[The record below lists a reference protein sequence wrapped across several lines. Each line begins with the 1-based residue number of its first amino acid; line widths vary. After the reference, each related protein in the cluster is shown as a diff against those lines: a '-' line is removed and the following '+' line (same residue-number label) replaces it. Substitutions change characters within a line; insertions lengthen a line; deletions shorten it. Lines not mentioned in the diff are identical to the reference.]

1 MTDDYMDDD
10 YELEY
15 SDDSGSEPD
24 VNLENQ
30 YYVAKGLKADN
41 DLRGALEAFQ
51 SVLDLEDQKGDWGFK
66 SLKQMVK
73 VCHILEEH
81 EKMINYYSRMLAYV
95 KVVTKN
101 AAEKSINSIL
111 DFVSNSKQ
119 KSLLHNF
126 YQITLDCL
134 KESHNDRLW
143 FKTNTKLAKLYLDD
157 QNYARLDEVLQ
168 QLRESCKTEDGD
180 NDDKKGTQML
190 EIYAL
195 EIQKY
200 TEQKNNRALQK
211 LYVEALRVKSAIP
224 HPLIMG
230 TIRECGGKM
239 HLRNGSYEQ
248 AYTDFFEAFKS
259 YDESGSQRRILCL
272 KYLVLASMLM
282 KSDINPF
289 DSQETK
295 AFRDEPEIV
304 AMTRLIKAYQE
315 HNLKEFQEIVEEN
328 RDSIGADQFVKER
341 LDELIDNVRGEALR
355 KIIRPYTSVSI
366 DFLAKEICVSV
377 EEVTRLLTQIILD
390 QDSQYKIDQPAN
402 ILYRSAIE
410 QSHEDRQKIIYTV
423 LDRLESMRNNLIQG
437 CY

>member
-1 MTDDYMDDD
+1 MGDDYMDDD

-41 DLRGALEAFQ
+41 DLRGSLDAFQ

-66 SLKQMVK
+66 ALKQMVK
-73 VCHILEEH
+73 VCHLLEEH
-81 EKMINYYSRMLAYV
+81 EKMINYYSRMLGYV

-119 KSLLHNF
+119 KKLLHNF

-143 FKTNTKLAKLYLDD
+143 FKTNTKLAKLYLDE

-168 QLRESCKTEDGD
+168 QLRESCKTADGD
-180 NDDKKGTQML
+180 VDDKKGTQML

-211 LYVEALRVKSAIP
+211 LYGEALRVKSAIP

-239 HLRNGSYEQ
+239 HLRNGSYEE

-259 YDESGSQRRILCL
+259 YDESGSGRRILCL

-315 HNLKEFQEIVEEN
+315 HNLKEFQDIVEEN
-328 RDSIGADQFVKER
+328 KDSIGADLFVKER
-341 LDELIDNVRGEALR
+341 LEELIDNVRGEALR

-366 DFLAKEICVSV
+366 DYLAKEINVSV

-390 QDSQYKIDQPAN
+390 QDTEYRIDQPAN
-402 ILYRSAIE
+402 TLYRASTE
-410 QSHEDRQKIIYTV
+410 QSQVDRQKVIDNV

>member
-81 EKMINYYSRMLAYV
+81 EKMINYYSRMLGYV

-111 DFVSNSKQ
+111 DFVSNSKR

-315 HNLKEFQEIVEEN
+315 HNLKEFQEIVDEN
-328 RDSIGADQFVKER
+328 RESIGADQFVKER

-366 DFLAKEICVSV
+366 DFLAKEISVSV

-390 QDSQYKIDQPAN
+390 QDSQYRIDQPAN

-410 QSHEDRQKIIYTV
+410 QNQEDRQKIIDTV

>member
-1 MTDDYMDDD
+1 MGDDYMDDD

-30 YYVAKGLKADN
+30 YYVAKGLKQDN

-51 SVLDLEDQKGDWGFK
+51 AVLDLEDQKGDWGFK

-81 EKMINYYSRMLAYV
+81 EKMINYYSRMLGYV

-111 DFVSNSKQ
+111 DFVSSSQQ

-143 FKTNTKLAKLYLDD
+143 FKTNTKLAKLYLDE
-157 QNYARLDEVLQ
+157 QNYARLDEVLR
-168 QLRESCKTEDGD
+168 QLRESCKTDDGD
-180 NDDKKGTQML
+180 TDDKKGTQML

-315 HNLKEFQEIVEEN
+315 HNLKEFQTIVDEHK
-328 RDSIGADQFVKER
+328 DSIGTDQFVRKR

-355 KIIRPYTSVSI
+355 KIIRPYISVSI
-366 DFLAKEICVSV
+366 DYLANEINVSV

-390 QDSQYKIDQPAN
+390 QDSQYRIDQPAN
-402 ILYRSAIE
+402 ILYRSSIE
-410 QSHEDRQKIIYTV
+410 QSQVDRQKVMDTV
-423 LDRLESMRNNLIQG
+423 LERLESMRNNLIQG